1 MSGVKK
7 VFKKV
12 TKKVSKVLVKGD
24 LVHQVL
30 KGSGLPDPV
39 NDLVYGDAKV
49 LSPAEAM
56 QKLQKQQMDQQMQAE
71 QDALNQQ
78 RLFDEQ
84 AKRIAANAA
93 GLDNANAMDNTAK
106 FEIGGSADTAP
117 DSLLNSMRK
126 RKRTT
131 SASSQLG
138 IV

>member
-12 TKKVSKVLVKGD
+12 QKVVSKFDIGHKIVK
-24 LVHQVL
+24 QA
-30 KGSGLPDPV
+30 GLPDPFG
-39 NDLVYGDAKV
+39 DILYGENRT
-49 LSPAEAM
+49 LSPAEAAAKM
-56 QKLQKQQMDQQMQAE
+56 QQKQMDAQIKAE

-84 AKRIAANAA
+84 AKLIAANAA

>member
-1 MSGVKK
+1 MSDAKK
-7 VFKKV
+7 LFKKV
-12 TKKVSKVLVKGD
+12 NKVLVKGD

-30 KGSGLPDPV
+30 KGAGLPDPV

-49 LSPAEAM
+49 LSPAEAS

-106 FEIGGSADTAP
+106 FEIGGSADTP